1 MMIFL
6 LSGSRNWF
14 IFYASYQRAVLRIFL
29 EQKTQMTTY
38 FEETDHQFVK
48 DEINTLLSKYGDDCS
63 DIELLRDLI
72 TFSHLLIHTKRVL

>member
-1 MMIFL
+1 
-6 LSGSRNWF
+6 
-14 IFYASYQRAVLRIFL
+14 
-29 EQKTQMTTY
+29 MTTY

-72 TFSHLLIHTKRVL
+72 TFSHLLIHTKRVQ